1 MPEVTPFGS
10 GGALW
15 PQEPAQDGHLL
26 VRGGVGGIS
35 FQLEELGMGAQG
47 LGGLARDLAA
57 VEAAAYRIWSELGQY
72 QNDPPS
78 SGVESVTAIWEG
90 RCAVA
95 AVRAELQDIGSHVQ
109 ACLQEYEEAEYEAAS
124 QLRLSTDTLKL
135 VPPQLQDAFPGGA
148 ADPLSPDF
156 SRLFNRDSFEALT
169 GSYPLMMFALLGTN
183 PLLMG
188 GALSMAAGS
197 GMKGTGIPVVTRALA
212 EGVRPELI
220 PRRVDAFAGTSADV
234 DLDASSA
241 GLLARARSLDE
252 GSPGSIE
259 VLRTAGGGSD
269 AFIVVVPGTQ
279 PGNTG
284 GPNPFDEAG
293 IAEALGYGSEHTSA
307 AIRSALRQAGAE
319 AGAKVV
325 AVGYSQGGIH
335 AMNLS
340 QDKAFLAE
348 YDLKYVL
355 TAGSPVGG
363 ITPEPGISS
372 LHLEHRQDWVPGGD
386 GAPNPDTRDRV
397 TVTLQDR
404 LLTPPGED
412 PGLGPGH
419 RLTNYEEG
427 ARAVAAS
434 SDPSLM
440 ASTATLAAVVGA
452 GGGATATRFQLVRTP
467 KTQHP
472 FVGQLPATE
481 PSIRTLEAKS
491 AEGKVAAEKT
501 SAEKTSAEKGSVEKG
516 ASEKAAAN
524 KAAGGQA
531 PAEHATA
538 EGSRQGR

>member
-1 MPEVTPFGS
+1 MAEVTPFGS
-10 GGALW
+10 GGSLR
-15 PQEPAQDGHLL
+15 PQEPVQDGYLL
-26 VRGGVGGIS
+26 VRGGVAGIS
-35 FQLEELGMGAQG
+35 FQLEELGAGARA

-90 RCAVA
+90 RRAVA
-95 AVRAELQDIGSHVQ
+95 AVRAELQDIGSQVQ
-109 ACLQEYEEAEYEAAS
+109 ACLQEYEEAEYATAS
-124 QLRLSTDTLKL
+124 QLRLGTDLLKL
-135 VPPQLQDAFPGGA
+135 VPPQLRDALPGGT
-148 ADPLSPDF
+148 ADPFSMDF
-156 SRLFNRDSFEALT
+156 SRLANRDSFEAFT
-169 GSYPLMMFALLGTN
+169 GSYPVMMLALIGTN
-183 PLLMG
+183 PLLAG
-188 GALSMAAGS
+188 EALSMAAES
-197 GMKGTGIPVVTRALA
+197 GMKGTGIPIVTRALA
-212 EGVRPELI
+212 EGVWPELM

-234 DLDASSA
+234 ALDASVA
-241 GLLARARSLDE
+241 GLLARTRSLDE
-252 GSPGSIE
+252 GNPGSIE
-259 VLRTAGGGSD
+259 IIRTASGGSE

-279 PGNTG
+279 PGNAG

-319 AGAKVV
+319 AGAHVV

-340 QDKAFLAE
+340 QDKTFLAE

-363 ITPEPGISS
+363 IAAGPGISS

-404 LLTPPGED
+404 LRTQPGED

-419 RLTNYEEG
+419 RLVNYEAG

-440 ASTATLAAVVGA
+440 ASSAALAAVVGA
-452 GGGATATRFQLVRTP
+452 GGGATATRFQLVRSP

-472 FVGQLPATE
+472 FVGRIPAIE
-481 PSIRTLEAKS
+481 PDTRIL
-491 AEGKVAAEKT
+491 EGKSSEGKGTAEKT
-501 SAEKTSAEKGSVEKG
+501 SAEKTSADKGS
-516 ASEKAAAN
+516 ADKAATGQT
-524 KAAGGQA
+524 AAGRAAG
-531 PAEHATA
+531 
-538 EGSRQGR
+538 EGSPQDR

>member
-1 MPEVTPFGS
+1 MAEVTPFGS
-10 GGALW
+10 GGPLR
-15 PQEPAQDGHLL
+15 PHEPAQDGHLL
-26 VRGGVGGIS
+26 VRGGVAGIS
-35 FQLEELGMGAQG
+35 FQLEELGAGARG
-47 LGGLARDLAA
+47 LDGLARDLAA

-72 QNDPPS
+72 QNDPPT

-90 RCAVA
+90 RRAVA
-95 AVRAELQDIGSHVQ
+95 AVRTELQDIGSQVR
-109 ACLQEYEEAEYEAAS
+109 ACLQEYEEAEYQTAS
-124 QLRLSTDTLKL
+124 QLRLGTDLLKL
-135 VPPQLQDAFPGGA
+135 VPPQLRDAFPGGA
-148 ADPLSPDF
+148 ADPFSPDV
-156 SRLFNRDSFEALT
+156 SRLFNRDSSEALT
-169 GSYPLMMFALLGTN
+169 GSYPVMMLALIGTN
-183 PLLMG
+183 PLLVG
-188 GALSMAAGS
+188 QALVMAAQS
-197 GMKGTGIPVVTRALA
+197 GMKGTGIPIVTRALA
-212 EGVRPELI
+212 EGVRPELV
-220 PRRVDAFAGTSADV
+220 PRRVDAFAGTSEDV

-252 GSPGSIE
+252 GNPGSIE
-259 VLRTAGGGSD
+259 VIRTASGGRE
-269 AFIVVVPGTQ
+269 AYIVIVPGTQ

-293 IAEALGYGSEHTSA
+293 IAEALGYGSEYTST

-319 AGAKVV
+319 AAAQVV

-372 LHLEHRQDWVPGGD
+372 LHLEHRQDWVPGSD

-404 LLTPPGED
+404 LNTPPGED

-440 ASTATLAAVVGA
+440 ASTAALGAVLGA

-472 FVGQLPATE
+472 FVGQIPAIE
-481 PSIRTLEAKS
+481 PDIRTLEGKS
-491 AEGKVAAEKT
+491 AEGKAAAEKT
-501 SAEKTSAEKGSVEKG
+501 SAEKTSAEKGSVAKG
-516 ASEKAAAN
+516 SVDIESRGQPAAEP
-524 KAAGGQA
+524 AA
-531 PAEHATA
+531 A
-538 EGSRQGR
+538 EGSRHAR

>member
-1 MPEVTPFGS
+1 MPEVSPFGS
-10 GGALW
+10 GGSLR
-15 PQEPAQDGHLL
+15 PQEPGQDGQLL
-26 VRGGVGGIS
+26 VRGGVAGIS
-35 FQLEELGMGAQG
+35 FQLEELAEGARG

-90 RCAVA
+90 RRAVA
-95 AVRAELQDIGSHVQ
+95 AVRAELQDIGIHVR
-109 ACLQEYEEAEYEAAS
+109 ACLQEYEEAEYETAS
-124 QLRLSTDTLKL
+124 QLRLSTDSLKL
-135 VPPQLQDAFPGGA
+135 VAPQLQDAFPGGA

-169 GSYPLMMFALLGTN
+169 GSYPVMMLALVGTN
-183 PLLMG
+183 PLLLG
-188 GALSMAAGS
+188 EALSMAAGS
-197 GMKGTGIPVVTRALA
+197 GMKGTGIPFVTRALA
-212 EGVRPELI
+212 EGVRPELV
-220 PRRVDAFAGTSADV
+220 PRRVDAFPGTSADV
-234 DLDASSA
+234 DLDASPA

-259 VLRTAGGGSD
+259 VITTASGGSE
-269 AFIVVVPGTQ
+269 AFIVIVPGTQ

-319 AGAKVV
+319 AGAQVV

-397 TVTLQDR
+397 TVTLQGR

-434 SDPSLM
+434 RDPSLM
-440 ASTATLAAVVGA
+440 ASTAALAAVVGA
-452 GGGATATRFQLVRTP
+452 GGGARATRFQLVRTP

-472 FVGQLPATE
+472 FVGQIPAIE
-481 PSIRTLEAKS
+481 PGIRTLEGKS

-501 SAEKTSAEKGSVEKG
+501 SAEKTSAEKGSTGKGAGEKG
-516 ASEKAAAN
+516 AADRI
-524 KAAGGQA
+524 
-531 PAEHATA
+531 P
-538 EGSRQGR
+538 